1 MRHELYSAIAEVLR
15 SMEEIGHVD
24 LWNKNVEYIEQEAWS
39 RPAVFIELEPITW
52 SATTG
57 EHYIGRCRVRL
68 HVVTDWS
75 EEADSISAWD
85 LSAKIQRALR
95 GIEAQN
101 ITSLALRESHT
112 NHNHED
118 IMESIEVY
126 EVRGVRR
133 MDE

>member
-1 MRHELYSAIAEVLR
+1 MRNELYSAIAEALR

-39 RPAVFIELEPITW
+39 RPAVFIEIEPVTW
-52 SATTG
+52 SLTTG
-57 EHYIGRCRVRL
+57 RYYLGLCRVRL

-75 EEADSISAWD
+75 EEADSILAWN
-85 LSAKIQRALR
+85 LSEKIQRALR
-95 GIEAQN
+95 DIKAQN
-101 ITSLALRESHT
+101 ITSLALQESHT

-133 MDE
+133 MGE

>member
-1 MRHELYSAIAEVLR
+1 MRNELYSAIAETLR

-39 RPAVFIELEPITW
+39 RPAVFIEIEPISW
-52 SATTG
+52 SATTSM
-57 EHYIGRCRVRL
+57 HYVGRCRVRL

-75 EEADSISAWD
+75 EEADSIRAWD
-85 LSAKIQRALR
+85 LSEKIQRALR
-95 GIEAQN
+95 DIKAQN

>member
-15 SMEEIGHVD
+15 SMEEIEHID

-39 RPAVFIELEPITW
+39 RPAVFIELEPISW
-52 SATTG
+52 SATTSA
-57 EHYIGRCRVRL
+57 HYVGRCRVRL

-75 EEADSISAWD
+75 EEADSIRAWE
-85 LSAKIQRALR
+85 LSEKIQRALR
-95 GIEAQN
+95 DIKAQN